1 MRKPDNIV
9 YWLNDR
15 LPPRVALLLALQQVA
30 FLSVLLLVPSL
41 YSHMAHLP
49 PEAFLNLASATLLTS
64 AAGVLLQAWGR
75 FGIGSGYYYPVQAT
89 TTVLATLALAA
100 SRPGGL
106 PAAYGMIAVI
116 GLSQL
121 AFSFVIVRLRSIITV
136 EVAGLAVALI
146 GIGLGQMGLAL
157 IFDLPQFEHG
167 TMRPSGLGLA
177 AAAGCFA
184 IMAACH
190 VWGSGQLR
198 LFTMLLGLVG
208 GVLLSWF
215 LGLLTSTSMAPMLEA
230 PYLRLPDLP
239 VFGWA
244 FDAGALLPYIITGF
258 LLALSSIGTQ
268 ALMQRANDADW
279 VRPDLRSLG
288 HGVRAEGVMHLVA
301 ALLNGLPLLAS
312 GGGASLA
319 ASTGCTSRHLAYWTA
334 GLLALFAFIPK
345 LIMIWLVIPN
355 PVAGA
360 LLLFLSCTASIN
372 GIRLITSRLLDNRRI
387 IAVGTGL
394 LVGLTGLPLLE
405 ALVNIWSNLHY
416 LAFSSVSAG
425 MLTCVL
431 LATLFRLGEQ
441 WHKTARFSAVNIT
454 AEGIA
459 DFIEA
464 QGRAWGARVT
474 AVRRAEHASW
484 QAIEL
489 LRDADLIDP
498 ARPELELATEYD
510 DYFLTIIFRYQGQL
524 VPLEPSPPTADE
536 MLEDPEA
543 GNRMAGFLIRKLALQ
558 AQSRRQGAMAE
569 LRLRFAG

>member
-15 LPPRVALLLALQQVA
+15 LPPRVALGLAVQQVA
-30 FLSVLLLVPSL
+30 FLAVLLLVPSL
-41 YSHMAHLP
+41 YSHMANLP
-49 PEAFLNLASATLLTS
+49 PESFRDLASATLLTS

-89 TTVLATLALAA
+89 TTVLATLTLAA
-100 SRPGGL
+100 ERPGGL
-106 PAAYGMIAVI
+106 PAAYGMIAVL
-116 GLSQL
+116 GVSQL
-121 AFSFVIVRLRSIITV
+121 AFSLVIVRLRAIITV
-136 EVAGLAVALI
+136 EVAGLAVLL
-146 GIGLGQMGLAL
+146 IGLGLGILGLAL
-157 IFDLPQFEHG
+157 IFDLPQFDHG
-167 TMRPSGLGLA
+167 RMQPTRQELA

-184 IMAACH
+184 IMIGCH
-190 VWGSGQLR
+190 VWGGSRVR
-198 LFTMLLGLVG
+198 LFTTLIGLVS
-208 GVLLSWF
+208 GVLLAWP
-215 LGLLTSTSMAPMLEA
+215 LGLLDASHTTPVLEA
-230 PYLRLPDLP
+230 PYLHLPTLP
-239 VFGWA
+239 VFGWS
-244 FDAGALLPYIITGF
+244 FDGGAILPYVITGF

-268 ALMQRANDADW
+268 VLMQRANDADW

-288 HGVRAEGVMHLVA
+288 HGVRAEGLMHLVA

-319 ASTGCTSRHLAYWTA
+319 ASSGCTSRHLAYWTA
-334 GLLALFAFIPK
+334 GLLALFAFTPK
-345 LIMIWLVIPN
+345 LIMIWLLIPN

-372 GIRLITSRLLDNRRI
+372 GMRLVTARMLDNRRV

-394 LVGLTGLPLLE
+394 LVGLTGGPLLQ
-405 ALVNIWSNLHY
+405 ALVNVWADLHY
-416 LAFSSVSAG
+416 LAFSNVSAG
-425 MLTCVL
+425 ILVCVF
-431 LATLFRLGEQ
+431 LAALFRLGERS
-441 WHKTARFSAVNIT
+441 HKAARFSAANIT
-454 AEGIA
+454 ADGIA

-498 ARPELELATEYD
+498 ARPDVELATEFD
-510 DYFLTIIFRYQGQL
+510 DYFLTIIFRYQGQ
-524 VPLEPSPPTADE
+524 PLLLETMPPTADE
-536 MLEDPEA
+536 MLEDENA
-543 GNRMAGFLIRKLALQ
+543 SNRMAGFLIRKLALQ